1 MTVNL
6 QVAIKK
12 KKTTQS
18 QVTIDLDRTAF
29 TNCMYYME
37 KRTCTFLIVSVCA
50 CVCTGRQEGDIEC
63 HALSLSTFFL

>member
-29 TNCMYYME
+29 TNME